1 MVKIC
6 GNSLCKPL
14 QMIFK
19 SCITKREFSPEWKKA
34 NVVPVQQNSD
44 EQWLKNYRPVS
55 VLPIV
60 RKFLERMIYDN
71 IFEYLTANKTISDNQ
86 SGFKPGDS
94 CVNQLLSITHELCYS
109 LDNGFEVR
117 GVFLD
122 ISKAFEKVWHE
133 GLILRLNQYKI
144 SDLRISDFTNL
155 LYLIKCFL
163 KNFMQRVVLDGQ
175 TSSWTIVLAG
185 VPQGSTFFLDIYQWS
200 IYLMIL
206 QS

>member
-1 MVKIC
+1 MIKIC
-6 GNSLCKPL
+6 GNSLSKPL
-14 QMIFK
+14 EMIFK
-19 SCITKREFSPEWKKA
+19 SCITKREFSSEWKKA
-34 NVVPVQQNSD
+34 NVVPVQQKSD
-44 EQWLKNYRPVS
+44 EQLLKNYRPVS

-60 RKFLERMIYDN
+60 RNFLESMIYDN

-94 CVNQLLSITHELCYS
+94 CVNQLLSITHELCHS

-117 GVFLD
+117 VVFLD
-122 ISKAFEKVWHE
+122 ISKAFGKVWHE

-155 LYLIKCFL
+155 LCLIKCFL
-163 KNFMQRVVLDGQ
+163 KNCMQRVVLDGQ

-185 VPQGSTFFLDIYQWS
+185 VPQGSTFFLDIYQ
-200 IYLMIL
+200 
-206 QS
+206 

>member
-1 MVKIC
+1 MMKIC

-14 QMIFK
+14 EMFFK
-19 SCITKREFSPEWKKA
+19 SCITKREFSSEWKKA
-34 NVVPVQQNSD
+34 NVVPVQQKSD
-44 EQWLKNYRPVS
+44 EQLLKNYRPVS

-60 RKFLERMIYDN
+60 RNFLESMIYDN

-94 CVNQLLSITHELCYS
+94 CVNQLLSITHELCHS

-122 ISKAFEKVWHE
+122 IPKAFGKVWHE

-155 LYLIKCFL
+155 LCLIKCFL
-163 KNFMQRVVLDGQ
+163 KNCMQRVVLDGQ

-185 VPQGSTFFLDIYQWS
+185 VPQGSTFFLDIYQ
-200 IYLMIL
+200 
-206 QS
+206 

>member
-1 MVKIC
+1 MIKIC
-6 GNSLCKPL
+6 GNSLSKPL
-14 QMIFK
+14 EMIFK
-19 SCITKREFSPEWKKA
+19 SCITKREFSSEWKKA
-34 NVVPVQQNSD
+34 NVVPVQQKSD
-44 EQWLKNYRPVS
+44 EQLLKNYRPVS
-55 VLPIV
+55 VLPIA

-94 CVNQLLSITHELCYS
+94 CVNQLLSITHELCHS

-122 ISKAFEKVWHE
+122 IPKAFGKVWHE
-133 GLILRLNQYKI
+133 GLILTLNQYKI

-155 LYLIKCFL
+155 LCLIKCFL
-163 KNFMQRVVLDGQ
+163 KNCMQRVVLDGQ

-185 VPQGSTFFLDIYQWS
+185 VPQGSTFFLDIYQ
-200 IYLMIL
+200 
-206 QS
+206 